1 LHRKAGPAQPPSK
14 SMIEKKKQRQDP
26 AGEATLNSEWGGS
39 RSRIRP
45 IRARL
50 NKPCGNP
57 RRHVDATD
65 RTRPGD
71 DAPSRECPLRCRA
84 TSGIVVQS
92 DRPSAFDG
100 SGLGI
105 HHDVV
110 VLHSPPSLHS
120 SPDPA
125 HLDLGNSLRRPNP
138 TPRVRRA
145 PSSVE
150 VPPSALLTRYLV
162 IRVAD
167 AIMPCEG
174 IAPAKCLL
182 LGAEVAVHL
191 PLLGIVNCRLVS
203 RKVVRAREV
212 FVAGVAGAW
221 VDAFAS
227 VGASL
232 AVHQSRR
239 AWCEALCPSSATPV
253 AVLLVLLK

>member
-1 LHRKAGPAQPPSK
+1 MPWWWLGTTMTSWSLSQGRGCTEKRDRHSP
-14 SMIEKKKQRQDP
+14 IEINDREKKQRQDP

-138 TPRVRRA
+138 TPRV
-145 PSSVE
+145 
-150 VPPSALLTRYLV
+150 
-162 IRVAD
+162 
-167 AIMPCEG
+167 
-174 IAPAKCLL
+174 
-182 LGAEVAVHL
+182 
-191 PLLGIVNCRLVS
+191 
-203 RKVVRAREV
+203 
-212 FVAGVAGAW
+212 
-221 VDAFAS
+221 
-227 VGASL
+227 
-232 AVHQSRR
+232 
-239 AWCEALCPSSATPV
+239 
-253 AVLLVLLK
+253 